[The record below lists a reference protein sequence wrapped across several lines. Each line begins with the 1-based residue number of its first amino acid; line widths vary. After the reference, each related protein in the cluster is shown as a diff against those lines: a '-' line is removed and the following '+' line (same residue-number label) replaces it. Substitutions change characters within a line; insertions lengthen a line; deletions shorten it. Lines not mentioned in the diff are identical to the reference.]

1 MGEVNYCIYCLG
13 RTGGED
19 ICPHCGK
26 DRKAYR
32 TEPHHLAPYTILSG
46 RYLIGIALGEG
57 GFGITYI
64 ARDLNLDMI
73 VAVKEYYP
81 FGYVNRN
88 HTYSDAVSVS
98 GMLPRGEY
106 EKGIAKLMEEART
119 LAKLSGMKGIV
130 GVRDFFLYNNTAY
143 IVMDYLKGCTLK
155 DYLKM
160 NGVLSFETTVRLL
173 NQIAVA
179 LTEVHKTGL
188 IHRDISPDNIMIMKN
203 GDAELLDFGAARDVS
218 GDDSRSLSVILK
230 HGYAP
235 EEQYRSRGK
244 QGPWTD
250 VYALA
255 AVVYRCIT
263 GRTPDEALE
272 RGHIDMLKKPS
283 ELGTELPESGEQALM
298 KGLAVFQEDR
308 YQNVEVF
315 WKALTEKKEAEPRK
329 ESRTEDQKTETD
341 AKSRNIA
348 ENKEDDWDDWFKRF
362 SQAGDN
368 KKKTE
373 EETGALHNWETE
385 DDEKAEEEYKRQIEE
400 EKEKRKKTI
409 IVLLVLLVIIG
420 FFVGLGITGGKTEKK
435 EQREPEEGQSTE
447 RNIIQEIPHY
457 VLYCEEVA
465 PYREEGVI
473 ELPITI
479 ESAEG
484 FVPWWDPSGVW
495 MDNLLG
501 ASFFIPYWEDIS
513 EYYGTEEESLYIEE
527 NKDRYANRIIFDIT
541 NSWYNSHNNQN
552 ILLADGSKIVLG
564 KTLKATVKSMF
575 QDVELMKED
584 TTANTL
590 LYKVDDYISY
600 AFYFD
605 EGDCA
610 YRLDVCWEYD
620 GCAIVNAEEGIVR
633 KEPDK
638 DPTIVS
644 REEKGAVLKILG
656 EKRRTDGL
664 WYMVSNNEGV
674 TGYIFQDQVI
684 LRKR

>member
-173 NQIAVA
+173 NPIAVA

-283 ELGTELPESGEQALM
+283 EFGTELPESGEQALM

-368 KKKTE
+368 KKKKTE
-373 EETGALHNWETE
+373 EDNEGKAWYNWGTE
-385 DDEKAEEEYKRQIEE
+385 DDVKAEEEYKRQLKE
-400 EKEKRKKTI
+400 EKEKRKKVI
-409 IVLLVLLVIIG
+409 IVLLVLTVIIG
-420 FFVGLGITGGKTEKK
+420 LFIGLGITGGKSEKK
-435 EQREPEEGQSTE
+435 EQQRAEEEQSTE
-447 RNIIQEIPHY
+447 RNIIQKIPRY
-457 VLYCEEVA
+457 VLYCEDAAIEFPATINNIIEQPDWSGTYGNYSGLWINHGSDTLYFV
-465 PYREEGVI
+465 PYWDQ
-473 ELPITI
+473 ELP
-479 ESAEG
+479 EFS
-484 FVPWWDPSGVW
+484 
-495 MDNLLG
+495 
-501 ASFFIPYWEDIS
+501 ED
-513 EYYGTEEESLYIEE
+513 EELSYIEE
-527 NKDRYANRIIFDIT
+527 NMNRYNDRIVFNIKSSGR
-541 NSWYNSHNNQN
+541 SSQN
-552 ILLADGSKIVLG
+552 ILLADGSEVVLG
-564 KTLKATVKSMF
+564 ETLKATVKSMF
-575 QDVELMKED
+575 WDAELVKEYA
-584 TTANTL
+584 TENAL
-590 LYKVDDYISY
+590 LYKIDDYISY

-610 YRLDVCWEYD
+610 YRLDVYWEYD
-620 GCAIVNAEEGIVR
+620 GCAIVADERLYVR
-633 KEPDK
+633 KEPTTSSPGLFTALK
-638 DPTIVS
+638 DET
-644 REEKGAVLKILG
+644 LKILG
-656 EKRRTDGL
+656 ETDGTDGDL
-664 WYMVSNNEGV
+664 WYIVSNEAGTIGFV
-674 TGYIFQDQVI
+674 RSDLVI
-684 LRKR
+684 LTE

>member
-26 DRKAYR
+26 DRKEYR

-160 NGVLSFETTVRLL
+160 NGKLSFEQTVRIL
-173 NQIAVA
+173 NPIAGA
-179 LTEVHKTGL
+179 LAEVHKTGL

-457 VLYCEEVA
+457 VLYCEGA
-465 PYREEGVI
+465 AI
-473 ELPITI
+473 EFPVTLHNII
-479 ESAEG
+479 EQSD
-484 FVPWWDPSGVW
+484 WSGTYGNLTGLW
-495 MDNLLG
+495 IDNG
-501 ASFFIPYWEDIS
+501 NNAIFFFPYWDRDEKMPEFSDN
-513 EYYGTEEESLYIEE
+513 EELAYIEE
-527 NKDRYANRIIFDIT
+527 NMERYNDRTIFDIK
-541 NSWYNSHNNQN
+541 SSGRSSLN
-552 ILLADGSKIVLG
+552 ILLTDGSGVVLG
-564 KTLKATVKSMF
+564 ETTKENVRNML
-575 QDVELMKED
+575 QGEELVEED
-584 TTANTL
+584 TAENAL
-590 LYKVDDYISY
+590 FYKIDNYLYY

-610 YRLDVCWEYD
+610 YRLDVYWEYD
-620 GCAIVNAEEGIVR
+620 GCAIVPDERLYIR
-633 KEPDK
+633 KEPSTASPGLFTAMK
-638 DPTIVS
+638 DET
-644 REEKGAVLKILG
+644 LKIWG
-656 EKRRTDGL
+656 ETDGTDGHL
-664 WYMVSNNEGV
+664 WYLVSNEAG
-674 TGYIFQDQVI
+674 TKGYVRSDQVI
-684 LRKR
+684 LTE

>member
-173 NQIAVA
+173 NPIAVA

-684 LRKR
+684 LTD

>member
-173 NQIAVA
+173 NPIAVA

-420 FFVGLGITGGKTEKK
+420 FFVGLGITGGKTVKK

-684 LRKR
+684 LTD

>member
-173 NQIAVA
+173 NPIAVA

-283 ELGTELPESGEQALM
+283 EFGTELPESGEQALM

-400 EKEKRKKTI
+400 EKEKRKKI
-409 IVLLVLLVIIG
+409 PVE
-420 FFVGLGITGGKTEKK
+420 FTG
-435 EQREPEEGQSTE
+435 
-447 RNIIQEIPHY
+447 
-457 VLYCEEVA
+457 
-465 PYREEGVI
+465 
-473 ELPITI
+473 
-479 ESAEG
+479 
-484 FVPWWDPSGVW
+484 
-495 MDNLLG
+495 
-501 ASFFIPYWEDIS
+501 
-513 EYYGTEEESLYIEE
+513 
-527 NKDRYANRIIFDIT
+527 
-541 NSWYNSHNNQN
+541 
-552 ILLADGSKIVLG
+552 
-564 KTLKATVKSMF
+564 
-575 QDVELMKED
+575 
-584 TTANTL
+584 
-590 LYKVDDYISY
+590 
-600 AFYFD
+600 
-605 EGDCA
+605 
-610 YRLDVCWEYD
+610 
-620 GCAIVNAEEGIVR
+620 
-633 KEPDK
+633 
-638 DPTIVS
+638 
-644 REEKGAVLKILG
+644 
-656 EKRRTDGL
+656 
-664 WYMVSNNEGV
+664 
-674 TGYIFQDQVI
+674 
-684 LRKR
+684 